1 MCMYIYI
8 YRRGGFRCSNRIWLD
23 LNRFL
28 LNSVGLGFLFNRDLD
43 QGYWLSI
50 SLRLDLTEI
59 KSVKPDYVSP
69 TRVGISNGASMF
81 APSSNLK
88 S

>member
-28 LNSVGLGFLFNRDLD
+28 DSVGLGFLFNRDLD